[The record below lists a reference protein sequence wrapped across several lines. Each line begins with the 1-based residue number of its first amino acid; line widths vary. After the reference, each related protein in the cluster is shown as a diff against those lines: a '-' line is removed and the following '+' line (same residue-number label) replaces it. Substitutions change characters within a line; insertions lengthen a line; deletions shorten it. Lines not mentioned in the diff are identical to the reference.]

1 MTKATMPESTAWML
15 AYQTMGGDIG
25 WKLSWSQSG
34 AGICHRLAGEAHEKP
49 LITTDQAEA
58 YANARVREA
67 LEEAAGIIKANAE
80 ACDSGTRIM
89 LRANAEA
96 VLALIPS
103 TPARPESEQ

>member
-1 MTKATMPESTAWML
+1 MTKVTMPDPVAYAHRDILRRGNCVERIYPTAKHGSESV
-15 AYQTMGGDIG
+15 G
-25 WKLSWSQSG
+25 
-34 AGICHRLAGEAHEKP
+34 

-67 LEEAAGIIKANAE
+67 LEQAAGIIKANAE

-96 VLALIPS
+96 VLALISS
-103 TPARPESEQ
+103 TPARPESE